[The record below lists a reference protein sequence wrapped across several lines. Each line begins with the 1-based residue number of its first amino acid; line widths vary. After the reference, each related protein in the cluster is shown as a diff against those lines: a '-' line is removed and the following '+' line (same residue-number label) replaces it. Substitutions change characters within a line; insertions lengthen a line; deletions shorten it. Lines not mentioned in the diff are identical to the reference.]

1 MNDKNIHI
9 NHTKDQEED
18 FFSKGK
24 ITWEKSS
31 ADIWAE
37 LEQKIDSKPVKVVS
51 FNRNIIQWVSAAAIF
66 ILVGFIGVVSSYEKS
81 ITCLPGERTVAELP
95 DGSKVDMNSGS
106 TLIYYPLK
114 WRFERKLKFEG
125 EGLFN
130 VTKGSKFTVA
140 SENGMTQ
147 VLGTSFNIYARDD
160 KYRVTCLTGKVQVT
174 SRSNETAVLLPQ
186 NHAELEE
193 GKLVVT
199 TMFKTEKAISW
210 QQNYF
215 FFAGRPLKEVIDEI
229 ERQYAVTIKLDPQ
242 LNNRNFGSNFSKQH
256 SVEDVLKYV
265 CKPMNLKFIKQKDNV
280 YLVTEES

>member
-1 MNDKNIHI
+1 MNDKNLHS
-9 NHTKDQEED
+9 NHLDSEKE
-18 FFSKGK
+18 FFDKGK
-24 ITWEKSS
+24 IVWEKSE

-37 LEQKIDSKPVKVVS
+37 LEQKMESKPVKVVS
-51 FNRNIIQWVSAAAIF
+51 INRKIVQWVAAAVI
-66 ILVGFIGVVSSYEKS
+66 ILLIGFIGVVSNYNKKV
-81 ITCLPGERTVAELP
+81 TCLPGERMVAELP

-114 WRFERKLKFEG
+114 WKFERKLRFEG

-130 VTKGSKFTVA
+130 VTKGSEFSVESA
-140 SENGMTQ
+140 NGITQ

-160 KYRVTCLTGKVQVT
+160 KYRVTCLTGKIQVT
-174 SRSNETAVLLPQ
+174 SRTNDTAVLLPQ
-186 NHAELEE
+186 NHAELED

-199 TMFKTEKAISW
+199 KMFETEKAISW
-210 QQNYF
+210 KQNYF

-256 SVEDVLKYV
+256 SVEDVLNYV
-265 CKPMNLKFIKQKDNV
+265 CKPMNLKFIKQKNNV